1 MDSPLFRELQ
11 LVCLFPDRM
20 EDSERPKELCLQL
33 PVAFGLDIFAV
44 QPNFLAGDVAPRF
57 DSLIVSSFLEF
68 LGMVEIFSANNYQLS
83 EFRR

>member
-1 MDSPLFRELQ
+1 MDSPLLRELQ

-44 QPNFLAGDVAPRF
+44 QPNFLAGGIAPRF
-57 DSLIVSSFLEF
+57 DSFIVSSFLKF
-68 LGMVEIFSANNYQLS
+68 LGIVEVFSANNHQFS
-83 EFRR
+83 EFC